1 MKRDDNPRYAVAREN
16 FKNGYKWIDWK
27 IVPEKARESCL
38 QDALIE
44 YETFIP
50 TEVVIMLLKE
60 FQNDTGLIGKI
71 MQEEIYSKDMSRRHL
86 DIIEKLIDVV
96 GDKNQKEKNN
106 E

>member
-1 MKRDDNPRYAVAREN
+1 MNKDDNPRYAVAKSYMRRG
-16 FKNGYKWIDWK
+16 FIWIDWSA
-27 IVPEKARESCL
+27 VPKGVRESNI
-38 QDALIE
+38 QDALSE
-44 YETFIP
+44 YEKFIP

-96 GDKNQKEKNN
+96 DNKS
-106 E
+106 